1 MLLNRKFRNQLQDK
15 IIPAF
20 ESAHGPGYQALF
32 VIDNSQGHAA
42 YQEDA
47 LLVSRMNLRPGGK
60 QARMRNG
67 WFIRDGI
74 KVNQPMIFPP
84 NHPEFPD
91 QPKGMRQVLEE
102 RNLWRNKLRMQC
114 KENCT
119 SNACCA
125 KRILEL
131 QPDFKSQKSL
141 VQEVIEAAGHLC
153 IFLPKFHCE
162 LNYIEFFWGAVKRWL
177 RENCDYTFPGLQEN
191 LPKALKAVA
200 LETIR
205 KWEHRM
211 YRWMDAYRGGLSAR
225 DAQFK
230 VKQFSS
236 RKYTSHRRV
245 PELLARQFD

>member
-1 MLLNRKFRNQLQDK
+1 LLLNRKFRNQLQDK

-42 YQEDA
+42 YPEDA

-200 LETIR
+200 LRAGHECT
-205 KWEHRM
+205 
-211 YRWMDAYRGGLSAR
+211 RG
-225 DAQFK
+225 
-230 VKQFSS
+230 
-236 RKYTSHRRV
+236 
-245 PELLARQFD
+245 